1 MSQYNFFEGAQI
13 AETSIT
19 LYNQRI
25 HEWISYMPPIYQS
38 LACILSFP
46 EHSMNA
52 LNQSLRSNTPST
64 KHVFIVAIMSY
75 LRHLPQNITHMNAEQ
90 IQTLRNTW
98 NQILKD
104 NDKPI
109 IERRLQ
115 NTPTDLQ
122 LKKGG
127 VNLTFQQIIQAR
139 DSLPHGSIEKLLI
152 SFYTM
157 IPPVR
162 ADYYNTHIVHNNEP
176 PTEPNFIRI
185 LPQSVT
191 LTLTEFKTSSS
202 FKEIHHTLPSELR
215 NELLASLQSH
225 PRTRL
230 FLNAKLEPFTRN
242 SYVLWSRRLLTKIF
256 KTDFTL
262 VFFRHAYVSHVL
274 TRPSL
279 TDQDV
284 LNISRAMGH
293 SPEMFRAYRFKSGIP
308 SDALLENQDD
318 DEDSS

>member
-1 MSQYNFFEGAQI
+1 MATYNFFEGAHI
-13 AETSIT
+13 ASTSVT

-38 LACILSFP
+38 LVSILSFP
-46 EHSMNA
+46 DHA
-52 LNQSLRSNTPST
+52 IKVLNDSLHSNTPST

-75 LRHLPQNITHMNAEQ
+75 LRHLPQTVTHMTDEEL
-90 IQTLRNTW
+90 QTLRTTW
-98 NQILKD
+98 NQILKG

-127 VNLTFQQIIQAR
+127 VHLTFDQIVQTR

-162 ADYYNTHIVHNNEP
+162 ADYYNTQIVRNHET

-185 LPQSVT
+185 LPTSVT
-191 LTLTEFKTSSS
+191 LTLSEFKTSSS
-202 FKEIHHTLPSELR
+202 FKQIHHTLPDALVQQ
-215 NELLASLQSH
+215 LHASLQSH
-225 PRTRL
+225 SRTRL
-230 FLNAKLEPFTRN
+230 FLNSKLEPFTRN
-242 SYVLWSRRLLTKIF
+242 SYVLWSRRILSKLF
-256 KTDFTL
+256 KADFTL
-262 VFFRHAYVSHVL
+262 VFFRHAYVSHIL
-274 TRPSL
+274 KQPSL

-284 LNISRAMGH
+284 LSISRAMGH
-293 SPEMFRAYRFKSGIP
+293 SPEMFRAYRFKSAIP
-308 SDALLENQDD
+308 PEALAESQEDD
-318 DEDSS
+318 DSS